1 MEEKMNKKFYVIMF
15 AVLAFAMILSA
26 CGPAAAPAAEGEEP
40 PAAEDTTEEAEAEAY
55 EGPKV
60 LNMSLGY
67 GDIPTLDPSKAED
80 TSSIQL
86 ALLMFPGVT
95 RANEVTSVVEP
106 AMADSWDVS
115 DDGTV
120 YTFHIKEG
128 VSWVKYDEV
137 MGEVVEVTDEEG
149 AVRYVTADDFYFGF
163 IRTLKAETGSPYAYV
178 LDMTLAGAED
188 FHYADE
194 ADRDETTV
202 GVKVIDAQTLE
213 LTFINPGLFNASVA
227 GMWMGYAQPSW
238 VVEELGD
245 RWFEP
250 GNIETYGPYTLKD
263 WIHDYEA
270 TLIKNPFW
278 AGTEY
283 SPSPAID
290 EVNFRFLDPIPA
302 LAEYEAG
309 SMDVAAVPS
318 EDMDRVKADDVL
330 SAEYVQ
336 SGVFCSYYYGFNTQ
350 APPMDDVRVRKAFS
364 LAIDRAGLID
374 NVLKGAQTPA
384 RWVENPGLA
393 GSPTLETHPDAGI
406 GYDAEAAKAEL
417 QAYLDETGQTAAD
430 LDITLLHNES
440 SGHALIA
447 ETIQAMW
454 KDTLGVEVKIA
465 AQEWKVYLDLID
477 GPNAPQIFRLGWCLD
492 YPDANNFT
500 HELFALCGNSNACK
514 NGKVYGGIQWYNQEY
529 EDLMDQAAGETDNAA
544 RQDLYA
550 AANTILHNDDAA
562 VAPIYW
568 YGRQTLTKPF
578 VTRTFGV
585 GGHEYFDKW
594 DIDMEAK
601 MSQ

>member
-1 MEEKMNKKFYVIMF
+1 MNKKFYVIMF
-15 AVLAFAMILSA
+15 AVLSFAMILGA
-26 CGPAAAPAAEGEEP
+26 CTPEEV
-40 PAAEDTTEEAEAEAY
+40 AKVEEIVEEAVVEVEEVVEEEVAVDD
-55 EGPKV
+55 GPKV
-60 LNMSLGY
+60 LNYPLGY
-67 GDIPTLDPSKAED
+67 GDIPTLDPSKAQD

-86 ALLMFPGVT
+86 DILMFPGVT
-95 RANEVTSVVEP
+95 RAHEVTSVVEP
-106 AMADSWDVS
+106 AMATSWDVS

-120 YTFHIKEG
+120 YTFHIMEG
-128 VSWVKYDEV
+128 ISWVTYDEV
-137 MGEVVEVTDEEG
+137 AGEVVEVTDDEG
-149 AVRYVTADDFYFGF
+149 AVRYVTADDFYYGF
-163 IRTLKAETGSPYAYV
+163 IRSLKSETGSPYAYV
-178 LDMTLAGAED
+178 LDMVLAGSED
-188 FHYADE
+188 FHYADA

-213 LTFINPGLFNASVA
+213 LTFLKPGLFNASVA
-227 GMWMGYAQPSW
+227 GMWMGHAQPSW

-263 WIHDYEA
+263 WVHDYSA

-278 AGTEY
+278 DGTEY
-283 SPSPAID
+283 SPAPAID
-290 EVNFRFLDPIPA
+290 EVVFRFLDPIPA

-336 SGVFCSYYYGFNTQ
+336 SGVFCSYYYGFNTG
-350 APPMDDVRVRKAFS
+350 APPMDDARVRRAFS

-384 RWVENPGLA
+384 RWVANPGLA
-393 GSPTLETHPDAGI
+393 GAPTLETHPEAGI
-406 GYDAEAAKAEL
+406 GYDPVAAVAEL

-465 AQEWKVYLDLID
+465 AQEWKVYLELTD
-477 GPNAPQIFRLGWCLD
+477 GPDAPQIFRLGWCQD

-500 HELFALCGNSNACK
+500 HELFAICGSSNTCDK
-514 NGKVYGGIQWYNQEY
+514 GEVYGGIQYLNQEY
-529 EDLMDQAAGETDNAA
+529 EDLMDKAAEETDNAV

-550 AANTILHNDDAA
+550 EAADLLYYTDAA

-568 YGRQTLTKPF
+568 YGRQTLTKPY
-578 VTRTFGV
+578 VTRTFGM

-594 DIDMEAK
+594 DVDMAAK

>member
-1 MEEKMNKKFYVIMF
+1 MNKKFYVIMLV
-15 AVLAFAMILSA
+15 VLASAMILGA
-26 CGPAAAPAAEGEEP
+26 CTPAEVEKVEEIV
-40 PAAEDTTEEAEAEAY
+40 EEAVAEVEEVVEETAAY
-55 EGPKV
+55 DGPKV
-60 LNMSLGY
+60 INYPLGY
-67 GDIPTLDPSKAED
+67 GDIPTLDPSKAQD

-86 ALLMFPGVT
+86 DILMFPGVT
-95 RANEVTSVVEP
+95 RAHEVTSVVEP
-106 AMADSWDVS
+106 AMATSWDVS

-120 YTFHIKEG
+120 YTFHIMEG
-128 VSWVKYDEV
+128 IPWVTYDEV
-137 MGEVVEVTDEEG
+137 LGEVVEVTDGEG
-149 AVRYVTADDFYFGF
+149 AVRYVTADDFYYGF
-163 IRTLKAETGSPYAYV
+163 IRSLKSETGSPYAYV
-178 LDMTLAGAED
+178 LDMVLAGSED
-188 FHYADE
+188 FHYADA

-213 LTFINPGLFNASVA
+213 LTFLKPGLFNASVA

-238 VVEELGD
+238 VVEDLGD

-263 WIHDYEA
+263 WVHDYSA

-278 AGTEY
+278 VGTEY
-283 SPSPAID
+283 SPAPAID
-290 EVNFRFLDPIPA
+290 EVVFRFLDPIPG

-336 SGVFCSYYYGFNTQ
+336 SGVFCSYYYGFNTG
-350 APPMDDVRVRKAFS
+350 APPMDDVRVRRAFS

-384 RWVENPGLA
+384 RWVANPGLA
-393 GSPTLETHPDAGI
+393 GAPTLETHPEAGI
-406 GYDAEAAKAEL
+406 GYDPVAAAAEL

-465 AQEWKVYLDLID
+465 AQEWKVYLELTS
-477 GPNAPQIFRLGWCLD
+477 GPDTPQIFRLGWCQD

-500 HELFALCGNSNACK
+500 HELFAICGNSNACDK
-514 NGKVYGGIQWYNQEY
+514 GDIYGGIQYLNQEY
-529 EDLMDQAAGETDNAA
+529 EDLMDKAAEETDNAV

-550 AANTILHNDDAA
+550 EAATLLYNTDAA

-568 YGRQTLTKPF
+568 YGRQTLTKPY
-578 VTRTFGV
+578 VMRTFGM

-594 DIDMEAK
+594 DVDMAAK